1 MRQLS
6 WQFTV
11 EETIRNFFGLY
22 KEKIVDQSGN
32 VVDIID
38 DFRDDVKLKK
48 TGVYDYPEHAPALER
63 LWVTEADMRKYFPYI
78 QFNEPRRKAESP
90 ITPETPSEWGLPS
103 TEGNTPKAKGRS
115 RKPSVA

>member
-6 WQFTV
+6 GQFTV

-38 DFRDDVKLKK
+38 DFRDDVKIKK
-48 TGVYDYPEHAPALER
+48 T
-63 LWVTEADMRKYFPYI
+63 
-78 QFNEPRRKAESP
+78 
-90 ITPETPSEWGLPS
+90 
-103 TEGNTPKAKGRS
+103 
-115 RKPSVA
+115 

>member
-6 WQFTV
+6 GQFTV

-38 DFRDDVKLKK
+38 DFRDDAKLRK
-48 TGVYDYPEHAPALER
+48 TGVYDYPDHKEALER
-63 LWVTEADMRKYFPYI
+63 LGVSEADMRKYFPYI
-78 QFNEPRRKAESP
+78 QFNEPRREAESP
-90 ITPETPSEWGLPS
+90 ITPETPSE
-103 TEGNTPKAKGRS
+103 
-115 RKPSVA
+115 